1 LRTAE
6 LQNGRPKKNSTTN
19 DSIMCLC
26 NSRYNIQPS
35 NAARK
40 TLSALYVI
48 KVKKKCPFV
57 MHASVAEVAGTDP
70 FAQDTK

>member
-1 LRTAE
+1 
-6 LQNGRPKKNSTTN
+6 
-19 DSIMCLC
+19 MCLC